1 MRKFISTFLCCLLF
15 YAASSQKTEITGKIT
30 DSLGNGLTNVSIKE
44 KNSSNGTVSD
54 ANGNFRMISIPG
66 TPLEISMVGY
76 QPTIVRAGSGL
87 SITLFA
93 GSSSLDEV
101 IVTALGIRRD
111 KRNLT
116 YSAQEVKGET
126 VLAARQENIINALA
140 GKVAGVQISNSSGQ
154 PGSSSRIV
162 IRGITSL
169 NGENQALFVI
179 DGIPM
184 DNTEAGVIDATNQG
198 PDNAAL
204 SAGAT
209 SNRAIDLDP
218 NIIESVTVLKGAAAT
233 ALYGSSAARGAI
245 VITTKTGARSRRPVV
260 TLGSTYGFSSPILA
274 EFQDKYAQ
282 GIDFQYIDGNNGEFS
297 SGSWGP
303 LIDTLRVNG
312 QPVKKHDPRKEFFN
326 TGHVTDNNI
335 SVGGSTDQSKYLI
348 SYAYLKND
356 GITPNTSFQRHS
368 LFGKF
373 TNQLTRN
380 LSATIQLNYINSF
393 NNRMVEGNGLA
404 NPLWTIY
411 SAPISWEP
419 FPTTNPDGSQRLFR
433 VARNNPYY
441 ILDNVKTTSTVNRFL
456 PIATLTYT
464 PLEWLTVTERIGADI
479 YTDQQHYH
487 GSNKVIGGLFN
498 GNGGVS
504 NRVQTFRQFNH
515 DLIVEAKKNLTEK
528 LYTSFLLGNNILSQ
542 YSQFYTQSSFG
553 LSIDDYYNINNGA
566 VTTVNDV
573 YSLNRK
579 VGFYAQLNAEYN
591 KMFILGLTGRY
602 DGTSVLA
609 QGNNYYPYGSAAV
622 GFIFSELLKGNFNS
636 LNFGKVRVSYSIVGN
651 DNVSPYLL
659 TTPFVAAG
667 QVNNISFPFNGQSG
681 FILSPTLGSEN
692 LKNES
697 LKEFETGLELRMLNN
712 RIAFEG
718 SYFIR
723 KTSDLLTLTPLAPSS
738 GFFEAILNAGSLED
752 KGFELLL
759 SGTPVKSGNFT
770 WDISLNFTKIKNKV
784 TELGE
789 GIDKIQF
796 GGFGGGGGTYAFK
809 DLPYNMIFGSMYK
822 RNANG
827 EIIVD
832 DTGLPLTSDEHG
844 IIGNT
849 NPDFNAGM
857 LNTLTYKSFSLSFVF
872 DWKKGGDIFSLD
884 DHYNWFYGTPKI
896 TENREPFVVKGI
908 KESDGKT
915 NDILISPQDYYRG
928 ISEIDE
934 ACIEDGTYIK
944 LRSLG
949 LSYNWTPKSTRI
961 PVRGVT
967 FTVSG
972 NNLWIYKPH
981 FTGSDP
987 EQNIT
992 GSGNGQGIINYLV
1005 PTSRTV
1011 NLGLRVTF

>member
-1 MRKFISTFLCCLLF
+1 MRKLISSFLCCLIF
-15 YAASSQKTEITGKIT
+15 YAAYSQKTEINGKII
-30 DSLGNGLTNVSIKE
+30 DSLGNGLANVSIKE
-44 KNSSNGTVSD
+44 RNTSNGTVSD
-54 ANGNFRMISIPG
+54 ANGNFKLMAPAG
-66 TPLEISMVGY
+66 TQLEISMVGY
-76 QPTIVRAGSGL
+76 LPTVVRASNNL
-87 SITLFA
+87 AVTLLA

-101 IVTALGIRRD
+101 IVTALGIKRD

-116 YSAQEVKGET
+116 YAAQEVKGEIIQQ
-126 VLAARQENIINALA
+126 ARQENIVNALA

-204 SAGAT
+204 NSGST

-245 VITTKTGARSRRPVV
+245 VITTKTGSRSRRPQVIMG
-260 TLGSTYGFSSPILA
+260 TNYAFNTAILA

-282 GIDFQYIDGNNGEFS
+282 GTNSEYVDGNNGEFAS
-297 SGSWGP
+297 TSWGP
-303 LIDTLRVNG
+303 LLDTLRVNG
-312 QPVKKHDPRKEFFN
+312 QPVKKHDPRKEFFK

-335 SVGGSTDQSKYLI
+335 SVNGSTDQSKYLI
-348 SYAYLKND
+348 SYAFLRND
-356 GITPNTSFQRHS
+356 GIVPNSLFQRHS

-373 TNQLTRN
+373 TNQITKN

-393 NNRMVEGNGLA
+393 NNRMAEGNGLT
-404 NPLWTIY
+404 NPLWTIFA
-411 SAPISWEP
+411 APISWEP
-419 FPTTNPDGSQRLFR
+419 FPTTNPDGSQRLYR
-433 VARNNPYY
+433 VARNNPYFL
-441 ILDNVKTTSTVNRFL
+441 LDNVKTTSTVNRFL
-456 PIATLTYT
+456 PIATLTYN
-464 PLEWLTVTERIGADI
+464 PVSWLSVTERIGADI

-487 GSNKVIGGLFN
+487 ESNKIIGGLFV

-504 NRVQTFRQFNH
+504 NRLQTFRQFNH
-515 DLIVEAKKNLTEK
+515 DLMIEAKKNLSDK
-528 LYTSFLLGNNILSQ
+528 LYTSFLLGNNIISKYSQ
-542 YSQFYTQSSFG
+542 YYTQTAFG
-553 LSIDDYYNINNGA
+553 LSIDNYYNINNGA
-566 VTTVNDV
+566 VSSVSDL

-591 KMFILGLTGRY
+591 KMFIVGLTGRY

-609 QGNNYYPYGSAAV
+609 QGNNYYPYGSAAA
-622 GFIFSELLKGNFNS
+622 GFIFSELLGNRVNA

-651 DNVSPYLL
+651 DNVDPYLL
-659 TTPFVAAG
+659 TTPFIPAG
-667 QVNNISFPFNGQSG
+667 QVNNIAFPFNGQAG
-681 FILSPTLGSEN
+681 FILSPTMGRQN
-692 LKNES
+692 LKNET
-697 LKEFETGLELRMLNN
+697 LKEFETGIELRMLNN
-712 RIAFEG
+712 RISFDG
-718 SYFIR
+718 SYFVR

-759 SGTPVKSGNFT
+759 GANPVKSRNFN
-770 WDISLNFTKIKNKV
+770 WDISINFTRIRNKV

-822 RNANG
+822 RNSTG
-827 EIIVD
+827 EILVD
-832 DTGLPLTSDEHG
+832 DNGLPIIADQNG

-857 LNTLTYKSFSLSFVF
+857 SNTFTYKSLSLSFVF
-872 DWKKGGDIFSLD
+872 DWKQGGDIFSLD
-884 DHYNWFYGTPKI
+884 NHYNWFYGTPKA
-896 TENREPFVVKGI
+896 TENREPFIVKGV
-908 KESDGKT
+908 KDSDGKE
-915 NDILISPQDYYRG
+915 NDILISGEDYFKG
-928 ISEIDE
+928 VSEIDE

-944 LRSLG
+944 LRSLA
-949 LSYNWTPKSTRI
+949 LTYNWNPQSARVPFKN
-961 PVRGVT
+961 VA

-972 NNLWIYKPH
+972 NNLWIYKPN

-987 EQNIT
+987 EQNIV
-992 GSGNGQGIINYLV
+992 GAGNGQGIINYMI
-1005 PTSRTV
+1005 PTSRSI

>member
-1 MRKFISTFLCCLLF
+1 MRKLISLCLCCVLYF
-15 YAASSQKTEITGKIT
+15 AASAQKTEVNGKIT
-30 DSLGNGLTNVSIKE
+30 DSLGNGLANVSIKE
-44 KNSSNGTVSD
+44 KNSANGTVSD
-54 ANGNFRMISIPG
+54 ANGNFRLMSVAG

-76 QPTIVRAGSGL
+76 QPTTVRAGTVL
-87 SITLFA
+87 SITLLS

-126 VLAARQENIINALA
+126 IQAARQENIVNALA

-162 IRGITSL
+162 IRGVTSL

-198 PDNAAL
+198 PENAAL
-204 SAGAT
+204 NSGAT

-245 VITTKTGARSRRPVV
+245 VITTKTGSKARKPQV
-260 TLGSTYGFSSPILA
+260 TLGSNYSFNTAILA
-274 EFQDKYAQ
+274 DFQDKYAQ
-282 GIDFQYIDGNNGEFS
+282 GIDGEYIDGNNGEFS

-303 LIDTLRVNG
+303 RIDTLKVNG
-312 QPVKKHDPRKEFFN
+312 QPVAKHDPRKEFFK

-335 SVGGSTDQSKYLI
+335 SVGGSTDQSRYLL
-348 SYAYLKND
+348 SYAFLKND
-356 GITPNTSFQRHS
+356 GITPNTMFQRHS

-373 TNQLTRN
+373 SNQITSN
-380 LSATIQLNYINSF
+380 LNATIQLNYINSF
-393 NNRMVEGNGLA
+393 NDRMAEGNGLT

-411 SAPISWEP
+411 SAPISWNP
-419 FPTTNPDGSQRLFR
+419 FPTTNPDGSQRLYR
-433 VARNNPYY
+433 VARNNPYF
-441 ILDNVKTTSTVNRFL
+441 ILDNVKTTSTINRFL

-464 PLEWLTVTERIGADI
+464 PIDWLSVTERIGADI
-479 YTDQQHYH
+479 YTDQSHYH
-487 GSNKVIGGLFN
+487 ESNKIIGGLFV
-498 GNGGVS
+498 GNGGIS
-504 NRVQTFRQFNH
+504 NRLQTFRQFNH
-515 DLIVEAKKNLTEK
+515 DLIVEAKKNLTDK
-528 LYTSFLLGNNILSQ
+528 IYASFLVGNNILSQ
-542 YSQFYTQSSFG
+542 YSQYYTQTAFG
-553 LSIDDYYNINNGA
+553 LSIDDYYNVNNGA
-566 VTTVNDV
+566 VSTVSDV

-579 VGFYAQLNAEYN
+579 VGFYAQMNAEFN
-591 KMFILGLTGRY
+591 KMLIVGLTGRY

-622 GFIFSELLKGNFNS
+622 GFIFSELFKERVNAI
-636 LNFGKVRVSYSIVGN
+636 NFGKVRVSYSIVGN

-659 TTPFVAAG
+659 TTPFTSAG
-667 QVNNISFPFNGQSG
+667 QINNISFPFNGQSG
-681 FILSPTLGSEN
+681 FLLSQTLGSEN
-692 LKNES
+692 LKNET

-712 RIAFEG
+712 RLSFDG
-718 SYFIR
+718 SYFVR

-738 GFFEAILNAGSLED
+738 GFYEAILNAGSLED

-759 SGTPVKSGNFT
+759 SGSPVKSKNFT
-770 WDISLNFTKIKNKV
+770 WDISLNFTRIRNKV

-796 GGFGGGGGTYAFK
+796 GGFGGGGGTYAFRG
-809 DLPYNMIFGSMYK
+809 LPYNMIFGSMYK
-822 RNANG
+822 RDANG
-827 EIIVD
+827 AIVVD
-832 DTGLPLTSDEHG
+832 DNGLPLTADQNG

-849 NPDFNAGM
+849 NPEFTAGM
-857 LNTLTYKSFSLSFVF
+857 LNTFTYKAFSLSFVF

-896 TENREPFVVKGI
+896 TENRDPFVVKGVRD
-908 KESDGKT
+908 SDGKE
-915 NDILISPQDYYRG
+915 NDIKISPQDYYRG

-949 LSYNWTPKSTRI
+949 LSYNWTPGARRL
-961 PVRGVT
+961 PVKGIT

-972 NNLWIYKPH
+972 NNLWIYKPN

-987 EQNIT
+987 EQNIA
-992 GSGNGQGIINYLV
+992 GSGNGQGIINYLI
-1005 PTSRTV
+1005 PTSRSI

>member
-1 MRKFISTFLCCLLF
+1 MRKLISSLLCCLLF
-15 YAASSQKTEITGKIT
+15 YAASSQKSEINGKIT
-30 DSLGNGLTNVSIKE
+30 DSLGYGLANVSIKE
-44 KNSSNGTVSD
+44 KNSANGTVSD
-54 ANGNFRMISIPG
+54 AKGNFKMMAIPG
-66 TPLEISMVGY
+66 TPLEISMVGF
-76 QPTIVRAGSGL
+76 QPTVVRAGSGL
-87 SITLFA
+87 KVTLVP
-93 GSSSLDEV
+93 GSSSLEEV
-101 IVTALGIRRD
+101 IVTALGIRRE

-126 VLAARQENIINALA
+126 IQAARQENLVNALA

-179 DGIPM
+179 DGVPM

-198 PDNAAL
+198 PENAAL
-204 SAGAT
+204 NSGAT
-209 SNRAIDLDP
+209 SNRAIDIDP

-233 ALYGSSAARGAI
+233 AIYGSSAARGAV
-245 VITTKTGARSRRPVV
+245 VITTKNGARSRVPQV
-260 TLGSTYGFSSPILA
+260 TLGTTYGFNTPIFA

-282 GIDFQYIDGNNGEFS
+282 GIDGQYIDGNNGEFS

-303 LIDTLRVNG
+303 KIDTLKVNG
-312 QPVKKHDPRKEFFN
+312 QPVPKHDPREEFFR

-335 SVGGSTDQSKYLI
+335 SVSGSSDQSKYLL
-348 SYAYLKND
+348 SYAFLKND
-356 GITPNTSFQRHS
+356 GTVPNALFQRHS
-368 LFGKF
+368 IFGKF
-373 TNQLTRN
+373 TNQINRN
-380 LSATIQLNYINSF
+380 LSATVQLNYINSF
-393 NNRMVEGNGLA
+393 NDRMAEGNGLT

-419 FPTTNPDGSQRLFR
+419 FPTTNPDGSQRLYR
-433 VARNNPYY
+433 VARNNPYFL
-441 ILDNVKTTSTVNRFL
+441 LDNVKTTSTVNRFL
-456 PIATLTYT
+456 PIATLTYA
-464 PLEWLTVTERIGADI
+464 PLDWLSVTERIGADI

-487 GSNKVIGGLFN
+487 ESNKIVGGIFS
-498 GNGGVS
+498 GNGGIS
-504 NRVQTFRQFNH
+504 NRLQTFRQFNH
-515 DLIVEAKKNLTEK
+515 DLIVEAKKNISEK
-528 LYTSFLLGNNILSQ
+528 LYASFLVGNNILSQ
-542 YSQFYTQSSFG
+542 YSQYYTQSSFG

-566 VTTVNDV
+566 ASTVSDI

-609 QGNNYYPYGSAAV
+609 QGSNYYPYGSVAA
-622 GFIFSELLKGNFNS
+622 GFIFSELFKDQSSF

-651 DNVSPYLL
+651 DNVDPYLL
-659 TTPFVAAG
+659 TTPFVPIG

-681 FILSPTLGSEN
+681 FILSPTLGSQN

-697 LKEFETGLELRMLNN
+697 LKEFETGLELHLLNK
-712 RIAFEG
+712 RVSFEG
-718 SYFIR
+718 SYFVR
-723 KTSDLLTLTPLAPSS
+723 KTDDLLTLTPLAPSS
-738 GFFEAILNAGSLED
+738 GFFQAILNAGSLED

-759 SGTPVKSGNFT
+759 NASPVKSKNFT
-770 WDISLNFTKIKNKV
+770 WDISLNFTRIRNKV
-784 TELGE
+784 LRLGE

-796 GGFGGGGGTYAFK
+796 GGFGGGGGTYAFEG
-809 DLPYNMIFGSMYK
+809 LPYNMIFGSMYD
-822 RNANG
+822 RDANG
-827 EIIVD
+827 SIVVD
-832 DTGLPLTSDEHG
+832 DNGLPVTAVENG

-849 NPDFNAGM
+849 NPDFNGGM
-857 LNTLTYKSFSLSFVF
+857 TNTFTYKSFSLSFVF
-872 DWKKGGDIFSLD
+872 DWKQGGDIFSLD

-896 TENREPFVVKGI
+896 TENRDPFVVTGVKQ
-908 KESDGKT
+908 SDGKE
-915 NDILISPQDYYRG
+915 NDVFITPQDYYRG

-949 LSYNWTPKSTRI
+949 LSYNWNPASGKM
-961 PVRGVT
+961 PVKGIT

-972 NNLWIYKPH
+972 NNLWIYTPH

-987 EQNIT
+987 EQNIV
-992 GSGNGQGIINYLV
+992 GSGNGQGIINYLI
-1005 PTSRTV
+1005 PTSRTI

>member
-1 MRKFISTFLCCLLF
+1 MRKLISSFLCCLLF
-15 YAASSQKTEITGKIT
+15 YAASSQKTEITGKVT
-30 DSLGNGLTNVSIKE
+30 DSVGNGLANVSIKE
-44 KNSSNGTVSD
+44 KNSANGTVSD
-54 ANGNFRMISIPG
+54 ANGNFRMMAAPG
-66 TPLEISMVGY
+66 VPLEISMIGY
-76 QPTIVRAGSGL
+76 QPTVVRAGSGL
-87 SITLFA
+87 SITLLS
-93 GSSSLDEV
+93 GNSSLDEV
-101 IVTALGIRRD
+101 IVTALGIKRD

-126 VLAARQENIINALA
+126 VLAARQENVVNALA

-198 PDNAAL
+198 ASNAAL
-204 SAGAT
+204 NNGAT

-245 VITTKTGARSRRPVV
+245 VITTKNGGKSRKPVV
-260 TLGSTYGFSSPILA
+260 TLGSTYGFSSAILA
-274 EFQDKYAQ
+274 DFQDKYAQ
-282 GIDFQYIDGNNGEFS
+282 GMDFEYIDGNNGQFS

-303 LIDTLRVNG
+303 LIDTLKVNG
-312 QPVKKHDPRKEFFN
+312 QPVKKHDPRKEFFK
-326 TGHVTDNNI
+326 TGHVTDNNV
-335 SVGGSTDQSKYLI
+335 SVAGATDNSKYLI
-348 SYAYLKND
+348 SYAFLKND

-373 TNQLTRN
+373 TNQITRN

-393 NNRMVEGNGLA
+393 NDRMAEGNGLT
-404 NPLWTIY
+404 NPLWTIFA
-411 SAPISWEP
+411 APISWEP
-419 FPTTNPDGSQRLFR
+419 FPTTNPDGSQRLYR
-433 VARNNPYY
+433 VGRNNPYFV
-441 ILDNVKTTSTVNRFL
+441 LDNVKTNSTVNRFL

-464 PLEWLTVTERIGADI
+464 PLDWLTVTERIGADI

-487 GSNKVIGGLFN
+487 ESNKVLGGVFQ

-504 NRVQTFRQFNH
+504 NRLQTFRQFNH
-515 DLIVEAKKNLTEK
+515 DLIVEAKKNVTDK
-528 LYTSFLLGNNILSQ
+528 LFASFMVGNNIYSQ
-542 YSQFYTQSSFG
+542 YSQYYTQTAIG

-566 VTTVNDV
+566 QPTVSDL

-591 KMFILGLTGRY
+591 KMFIFGLTGRY

-609 QGNNYYPYGSAAV
+609 QGNNYYPYGSVAG
-622 GFIFSELLKGNFNS
+622 GFIFSELFKGTFTA
-636 LNFGKVRVSYSIVGN
+636 LNFGKIRVSYSIVGN
-651 DNVSPYLL
+651 DNVAPYLL
-659 TTPFVAAG
+659 TTPFVPAG

-681 FILSPTLGSEN
+681 FILSPTLGSHN

-712 RIAFEG
+712 RIGFEG

-759 SGTPVKSGNFT
+759 TGTPVKSRNFT

-784 TELGE
+784 TRLGE

-796 GGFGGGGGTYAFK
+796 GGFNGGGGTYAFAG
-809 DLPYNMIFGSMYK
+809 LPYNMIFGSMYK
-822 RNANG
+822 RDANG
-827 EIIVD
+827 AILID
-832 DTGLPLTSDEHG
+832 DNGLPLTADQNG

-857 LNTLTYKSFSLSFVF
+857 SNTFSYKAFSLSFVF

-896 TENREPFVVKGI
+896 TENRDPFIVKGI
-908 KESDGKT
+908 NESDGKPNNVVIT
-915 NDILISPQDYYRG
+915 PQDYYRG

-949 LSYNWTPKSTRI
+949 LSYNWTPVSTRVPI
-961 PVRGVT
+961 HGVT

-987 EQNIT
+987 EQNIV
-992 GSGNGQGIINYLV
+992 GSGNGQGVVNYGI
-1005 PTSRTV
+1005 PTSRTI

>member
-1 MRKFISTFLCCLLF
+1 MRKLISNFLCCLLF
-15 YAASSQKTEITGKIT
+15 YAAYSQKTEINGKVT
-30 DSLGNGLTNVSIKE
+30 DSTGNGLANVSIKE
-44 KNSSNGTVSD
+44 RNSNNGTVSD
-54 ANGNFRMISIPG
+54 LNGNFRLMTAPG

-76 QPTIVRAGSGL
+76 LPTVVNASNNL
-87 SITLFA
+87 SITLLA
-93 GSSSLDEV
+93 GGSSLDEV

-116 YSAQEVKGET
+116 YAAQEVKGET
-126 VLAARQENIINALA
+126 LQQARQENIVNALA

-204 SAGAT
+204 NSGST

-245 VITTKTGARSRRPVV
+245 VITTKTGSRSRRPQV
-260 TLGSTYGFSSPILA
+260 TLGTNYGFNTAILA

-282 GIDFQYIDGNNGEFS
+282 GTNFEYVDGNNGQFAS
-297 SGSWGP
+297 TSWGP

-312 QPVKKHDPRKEFFN
+312 QPVKKHDPRKEFFR
-326 TGHVTDNNI
+326 TGHVTDNNV
-335 SVGGSTDQSKYLI
+335 SVSGSTDQSKYLI
-348 SYAYLKND
+348 SYAFLRND
-356 GITPNTSFQRHS
+356 GIVPNSLFQRHS

-373 TNQLTRN
+373 TNQITKN
-380 LSATIQLNYINSF
+380 LSATIQLNYINTF
-393 NNRMVEGNGLA
+393 NDRMAEGNGLT
-404 NPLWTIY
+404 NPLWTIFA
-411 SAPISWEP
+411 APISWEP
-419 FPTTNPDGSQRLFR
+419 FPTTNPDGSQRLYR
-433 VARNNPYY
+433 VARNNPYFL
-441 ILDNVKTTSTVNRFL
+441 LDNVKTTSTVNRFL

-464 PLEWLTVTERIGADI
+464 PLSWLSVTERIGADI

-487 GSNKVIGGLFN
+487 ESNKIVGGLFV

-504 NRVQTFRQFNH
+504 NRLQTFRQFNH
-515 DLIVEAKKNLTEK
+515 DLMIEAKKNLTDK
-528 LYTSFLLGNNILSQ
+528 LYTSFLVGNNILSQ
-542 YSQFYTQSSFG
+542 YSQYYTQTAFG
-553 LSIDDYYNINNGA
+553 LSIDNYYNINNGA
-566 VTTVNDV
+566 VSSVSDV

-591 KMFILGLTGRY
+591 KMFVLGLTGRY

-622 GFIFSELLKGNFNS
+622 GFIFSELLNERFNA

-659 TTPFVAAG
+659 TTPFVPAG
-667 QVNNISFPFNGQSG
+667 QVNNIAFPFNGQSG
-681 FILSPTLGSEN
+681 FLLSPTLGSEN
-692 LKNES
+692 LKNET
-697 LKEFETGLELRMLNN
+697 LKEFETGLELRMFNN
-712 RIAFEG
+712 RLSFDG

-759 SGTPVKSGNFT
+759 GATPVKSRNFG
-770 WDISLNFTKIKNKV
+770 WDISINFTRIRNKV

-809 DLPYNMIFGSMYK
+809 DMPYNMIFGSMYE
-822 RNANG
+822 RDANG
-827 EIIVD
+827 EIVVD
-832 DTGLPLTSDEHG
+832 DGGLPIIADQNG

-857 LNTLTYKSFSLSFVF
+857 SNTFTYKAFSLGFVF
-872 DWKKGGDIFSLD
+872 DWKQGGDIFSLD
-884 DHYNWFYGTPKI
+884 NHYNWFYGTPKA
-896 TENREPFVVKGI
+896 TENREPFIVKGV
-908 KESDGKT
+908 KASDGKE
-915 NDILISPQDYYRG
+915 NDIFISAEDYYKG
-928 ISEIDE
+928 VSEIDE

-944 LRSLG
+944 LRSLS
-949 LSYNWTPKSTRI
+949 LSYNWNPQSGRLPFKNVS
-961 PVRGVT
+961 

-987 EQNIT
+987 EQNIV
-992 GSGNGQGIINYLV
+992 GAGNGQGIVNYLI
-1005 PTSRTV
+1005 PTSRSV

>member
-1 MRKFISTFLCCLLF
+1 MRKLISLCLCCVLYF
-15 YAASSQKTEITGKIT
+15 AASAQKTEVNGKIT
-30 DSLGNGLTNVSIKE
+30 DSLGNGLANVSIKE
-44 KNSSNGTVSD
+44 KNSANGTVSD
-54 ANGNFRMISIPG
+54 ANGNFRLMSVAG

-76 QPTIVRAGSGL
+76 QPTTVRAGTGL
-87 SITLFA
+87 SITLLS

-126 VLAARQENIINALA
+126 IQAARQENIVNALA

-162 IRGITSL
+162 IRGVTSL

-198 PDNAAL
+198 PENAAL
-204 SAGAT
+204 NSGAT

-245 VITTKTGARSRRPVV
+245 VITTKTGSKARKPQV
-260 TLGSTYGFSSPILA
+260 TLGSNYSFNTAILA
-274 EFQDKYAQ
+274 DFQDKYAQ
-282 GIDFQYIDGNNGEFS
+282 GIDGEYIDGNNGEFS

-303 LIDTLRVNG
+303 RIDTLKVNG
-312 QPVKKHDPRKEFFN
+312 QPVAKHDPRKEFFK

-335 SVGGSTDQSKYLI
+335 SVGGSTDQSRYLL
-348 SYAYLKND
+348 SYAFLKND
-356 GITPNTSFQRHS
+356 GITPNTMFQRHS

-373 TNQLTRN
+373 SNQITSN
-380 LSATIQLNYINSF
+380 LNATIQLNYINSF
-393 NNRMVEGNGLA
+393 NDRMAEGNGLT

-411 SAPISWEP
+411 SAPISWNP
-419 FPTTNPDGSQRLFR
+419 FPTTNPDGSQRLYR
-433 VARNNPYY
+433 VARNNPYF
-441 ILDNVKTTSTVNRFL
+441 ILDNVKTTSTINRFL

-464 PLEWLTVTERIGADI
+464 PIDWLSVTERIGADI
-479 YTDQQHYH
+479 YTDQSHYH
-487 GSNKVIGGLFN
+487 ESNKIIGGLFV
-498 GNGGVS
+498 GNGGIS
-504 NRVQTFRQFNH
+504 NRLQTFRQFNH
-515 DLIVEAKKNLTEK
+515 DLIVEAKKNLTDK
-528 LYTSFLLGNNILSQ
+528 IYASFLVGNNILSQ
-542 YSQFYTQSSFG
+542 YSQYYTQTAFG
-553 LSIDDYYNINNGA
+553 LSIDDYYNVNNGA
-566 VTTVNDV
+566 VSTVSDV

-579 VGFYAQLNAEYN
+579 VGFYAQMNAEFN
-591 KMFILGLTGRY
+591 KMLIVGLTGRY

-622 GFIFSELLKGNFNS
+622 GFIFSELFKERVNAI
-636 LNFGKVRVSYSIVGN
+636 NFGKVRVSYSIVGN

-659 TTPFVAAG
+659 TTPFTSAG
-667 QVNNISFPFNGQSG
+667 QINNISFPFNGQSG
-681 FILSPTLGSEN
+681 FLLSQTLGSEN
-692 LKNES
+692 LKNET

-712 RIAFEG
+712 RLSFDG
-718 SYFIR
+718 SYFVR

-738 GFFEAILNAGSLED
+738 GFYEAILNAGSLED

-759 SGTPVKSGNFT
+759 SGSPVKSKNFT
-770 WDISLNFTKIKNKV
+770 WDISLNFTRIRNKV

-796 GGFGGGGGTYAFK
+796 GGFGGGGGTYAFRG
-809 DLPYNMIFGSMYK
+809 LPYNMIFGSMYK
-822 RNANG
+822 RDANG
-827 EIIVD
+827 AIVVD
-832 DTGLPLTSDEHG
+832 DNGLPLTADQNG

-849 NPDFNAGM
+849 NPDFTAGM
-857 LNTLTYKSFSLSFVF
+857 LNTFTYKAFSLSFVF

-896 TENREPFVVKGI
+896 TENRDPFVVKGVRD
-908 KESDGKT
+908 SDGKE
-915 NDILISPQDYYRG
+915 NDIKISPQDYYRG

-949 LSYNWTPKSTRI
+949 LSYNWTPGARRL
-961 PVRGVT
+961 PVKGIT

-972 NNLWIYKPH
+972 NNLWIYKPN

-987 EQNIT
+987 EQNIA
-992 GSGNGQGIINYLV
+992 GSGNGQGIINYLI
-1005 PTSRTV
+1005 PTSRSI